1 MFFHHT
7 DDRMIP
13 YLGSEF
19 VRALLGLD
27 VCDGAAEAP
36 LDLDS
41 GEPLVM
47 PAKMKAQSDDCRYT
61 AQNTTPNGDK
71 PSSLPESKREI
82 GRPAAKKA
90 TLSEWVDANINAC
103 RSLDSDS
110 LEIMPG
116 DSTKPETLMT
126 SHRARS
132 VVSSL
137 WDRLGHWLNKHTG
150 ARER

>member
-47 PAKMKAQSDDCRYT
+47 PAKIKAQSDDCRYT
-61 AQNTTPNGDK
+61 ALKTIPNGDK

-82 GRPAAKKA
+82 GRLAAEKA
-90 TLSEWVDANINAC
+90 TLSESVDPDINAC
-103 RSLDSDS
+103 CILDSDS
-110 LEIMPG
+110 LGITCG
-116 DSTKPETLMT
+116 DLTNPETLT
-126 SHRARS
+126 TPHRARF
-132 VVSSL
+132 VVFSL
-137 WDRLGHWLNKHTG
+137 WNRLVHWLNKHTG
-150 ARER
+150 AREC